1 MIDLI
6 TVVYKPEVPLIKIQ
20 ASSLD
25 KNFSYDDIK
34 TIYIVVN
41 DEDSVTNEIDK
52 SWYGKFS
59 DKVVIYPYSIFGY
72 VSRIEGWENQ
82 QLCKILAASRST
94 CEWTLVLDAKTF
106 FTKPCKKELL
116 FDAENRA
123 CTNLLKPVPV
133 FDSAKTSIEK
143 LYNVELD
150 YVIGP
155 GGVPFFFH
163 TATVLSMIKETESI
177 TGKSF
182 IDFFQENVRFPN
194 LITEFYLYSG
204 YVKRKFGKFDDLYA
218 QKQRWTCVN
227 IADWEIDNFDQ
238 LFNNMQKFLTLTVSI
253 ASKAWVLLRPEQQDK
268 YLEFLKNRNLITN
281 IQNTQ
286 KELNTVIN

>member
-1 MIDLI
+1 
-6 TVVYKPEVPLIKIQ
+6 
-20 ASSLD
+20 
-25 KNFSYDDIK
+25 
-34 TIYIVVN
+34 
-41 DEDSVTNEIDK
+41 
-52 SWYGKFS
+52 
-59 DKVVIYPYSIFGY
+59 
-72 VSRIEGWENQ
+72 
-82 QLCKILAASRST
+82 
-94 CEWTLVLDAKTF
+94 
-106 FTKPCKKELL
+106 
-116 FDAENRA
+116 
-123 CTNLLKPVPV
+123 VPV